1 MSRNNEFNNRQRRDY
16 IPNDE
21 IDREEKA
28 DRRLQKKGSVFSVL
42 LGGLIVLSL
51 LVFVFI
57 LIDSGFIAGAAHPIY
72 GSPEAAAEQGGSQ
85 VSGGLTQEQKKQAEE
100 QARKEKEEEKKKEQE
115 KQAALEAEEE
125 EKRKA
130 AQEEEEKK
138 EAEEAEK
145 RKKEREAEAEEKK
158 EEAEAKRKE
167 LEEEQEVLSGDYILP
182 ESSARYYSEE
192 EVQSLTDR
200 EVLFALNEIYAR
212 KGRMFTNEEI
222 RSYFESKS
230 WYKGTIPPEEFDAD
244 QESHFNE
251 YELANLSLLVSV
263 AEQRGLR

>member
-28 DRRLQKKGSVFSVL
+28 DGKKKKKGSVFSVL

-212 KGRMFTNEEI
+212 KGRIFTGEEF

-230 WYKGTIPPEEFDAD
+230 WYKGTIPAEEFDAN
-244 QESHFNE
+244 QNERFNE
-251 YELANLSLLVSV
+251 YEKANISLLVKV
-263 AEQRGLR
+263 AEERGLR

>member
-1 MSRNNEFNNRQRRDY
+1 MQ
-16 IPNDE
+16 
-21 IDREEKA
+21 
-28 DRRLQKKGSVFSVL
+28 
-42 LGGLIVLSL
+42 
-51 LVFVFI
+51 
-57 LIDSGFIAGAAHPIY
+57 
-72 GSPEAAAEQGGSQ
+72 
-85 VSGGLTQEQKKQAEE
+85 EE
-100 QARKEKEEEKKKEQE
+100 QKEQE

-212 KGRMFTNEEI
+212 KGRIFTGEEF

-230 WYKGTIPPEEFDAD
+230 WYKGTIPAEEFDAN
-244 QESHFNE
+244 QNERFNE
-251 YELANLSLLVSV
+251 YEKANISLLVKV
-263 AEQRGLR
+263 AEERGLR

>member
-85 VSGGLTQEQKKQAEE
+85 VSGGLTQ
-100 QARKEKEEEKKKEQE
+100 EQE

-212 KGRMFTNEEI
+212 KGRIFTGEEF

-230 WYKGTIPPEEFDAD
+230 WYKGTIPAEEFDAN
-244 QESHFNE
+244 QNERFNE
-251 YELANLSLLVSV
+251 YEKANISLLVKV
-263 AEQRGLR
+263 AEERGLR

>member
-85 VSGGLTQEQKKQAEE
+85 VSGGLTQEQK
-100 QARKEKEEEKKKEQE
+100 

-212 KGRMFTNEEI
+212 KGRIFTGEEF

-230 WYKGTIPPEEFDAD
+230 WYKGTIPAEEFDAN
-244 QESHFNE
+244 QNERFNE
-251 YELANLSLLVSV
+251 YEKANISLLVKV
-263 AEQRGLR
+263 AEERGLR

>member
-100 QARKEKEEEKKKEQE
+100 QAYHVY
-115 KQAALEAEEE
+115 
-125 EKRKA
+125 
-130 AQEEEEKK
+130 
-138 EAEEAEK
+138 
-145 RKKEREAEAEEKK
+145 
-158 EEAEAKRKE
+158 
-167 LEEEQEVLSGDYILP
+167 VLC
-182 ESSARYYSEE
+182 
-192 EVQSLTDR
+192 
-200 EVLFALNEIYAR
+200 
-212 KGRMFTNEEI
+212 
-222 RSYFESKS
+222 
-230 WYKGTIPPEEFDAD
+230 
-244 QESHFNE
+244 
-251 YELANLSLLVSV
+251 
-263 AEQRGLR
+263 